1 MIKRASF
8 VALTMLSLQACFD
21 GTVIEPFGTGAG
33 GEGAQG
39 AGGNACASCD
49 DGNPCTEDLCDADG
63 SCLHPP
69 AAVFTLMQ
77 VDGDC
82 QEAVCE
88 GTVLSSDAD
97 DTDLPIDD
105 GNPCTEALCKDG
117 QPSHPAVQDG
127 TACNDSGVCNAGLC
141 STCVEDADCGNP
153 IACASFECGEAG
165 GCQLVPQPKGL
176 VVPGGMPED
185 CQNVVCDG
193 LGATVVGN
201 DDADVPASDSNPCTQ
216 EACLNG
222 TPTHDPKGPG
232 TVPPENGVACNG
244 ACQAGVYAGTCGLRI
259 FQRTFP
265 AAGAWSSSALS
276 DGPSPWQAPGAPP
289 PNSITV
295 AEETS
300 DGSRLMVVRQPA
312 NQQSTYYEFINGA
325 WQSTPLTSVPG
336 LEQQPALSALGSG
349 RYIRN
354 ELVNGSRVAVEREL
368 AAFVGS
374 TNPLTAYAYIVPPV
388 GTLVL
393 EASFVIPVPMQ
404 KNPNLCPQYQFPILW
419 AFNEQR
425 SVPAGDPPPRTWKF
439 CNGLVYVENNNDF
452 NPIGQPTTEAASPL
466 QITGN
471 NGSPIP
477 GTILA
482 AYYRKSVNTVFM
494 IAP

>member
-1 MIKRASF
+1 
-8 VALTMLSLQACFD
+8 
-21 GTVIEPFGTGAG
+21 
-33 GEGAQG
+33 
-39 AGGNACASCD
+39 
-49 DGNPCTEDLCDADG
+49 
-63 SCLHPP
+63 
-69 AAVFTLMQ
+69 
-77 VDGDC
+77 
-82 QEAVCE
+82 
-88 GTVLSSDAD
+88 
-97 DTDLPIDD
+97 
-105 GNPCTEALCKDG
+105 
-117 QPSHPAVQDG
+117 
-127 TACNDSGVCNAGLC
+127 
-141 STCVEDADCGNP
+141 
-153 IACASFECGEAG
+153 
-165 GCQLVPQPKGL
+165 
-176 VVPGGMPED
+176 
-185 CQNVVCDG
+185 
-193 LGATVVGN
+193 VVGN

-216 EACLNG
+216 EACSNG
-222 TPTHDPKGPG
+222 TPIYQPKASGLQ
-232 TVPPENGVACNG
+232 VPPENGVACAG
-244 ACQAGVYAGTCGLRI
+244 VCQAGVYAGTCGLRI

-265 AAGAWSSSALS
+265 AAGAWTSSALS

-336 LEQQPALSALGSG
+336 LAQEPVLSALGSG

-354 ELVNGSRVAVEREL
+354 EGGAEVELEL

-439 CNGLVYVENNNDF
+439 CNGLVYVENNNDLTLLA
-452 NPIGQPTTEAASPL
+452 NLRPRPRARSKSRATTAPQSLGPSSLRTTASR
-466 QITGN
+466 
-471 NGSPIP
+471 SIP
-477 GTILA
+477 C
-482 AYYRKSVNTVFM
+482 S
-494 IAP
+494 